1 MRILVIA
8 PSNGIGQEFT
18 SQPAK
23 KPNKTLATLGIFETI
38 VALIWLVGNDITGYG
53 VSDDGLIP
61 AVSVSFLAFWAILF
75 NDGDDD
81 TW

>member
-1 MRILVIA
+1 MGLDKNPPR
-8 PSNGIGQEFT
+8 
-18 SQPAK
+18 QPAK
-23 KPNKTLATLGIFETI
+23 KPNKALATLGIFGTI

-61 AVSVSFLAFWAILF
+61 AVSASFLAFWAILF

>member
-1 MRILVIA
+1 M
-8 PSNGIGQEFT
+8 
-18 SQPAK
+18 
-23 KPNKTLATLGIFETI
+23 
-38 VALIWLVGNDITGYG
+38 ALIWLVGNDITGYG

-61 AVSVSFLAFWAILF
+61 AVSVSFLAFWEILF

>member
-1 MRILVIA
+1 MEL
-8 PSNGIGQEFT
+8 GQEST
-18 SQPAK
+18 SSTCEKAYK
-23 KPNKTLATLGIFETI
+23 ALATLGIFGTI

-61 AVSVSFLAFWAILF
+61 AVSASFLAFWAILF